1 MIAVVFA
8 LEYESAVYRAR
19 SKPQLLV
26 DSWVLGAMGS
36 RCVPPFEAKLS
47 RVSPD
52 IVISAGFG
60 GGLSPDT
67 RVGDLVIG
75 RNYTDP
81 GLLEK
86 LSGSPG
92 WRLGDLYT
100 AEAIVETSAE
110 KLRLGAETS
119 SMVADLET
127 SHLAE
132 ICQRRGIPLV
142 SVRCISDAAGDD
154 MPVPA
159 DVLMNPLTGRPEPLA
174 LFRHLV
180 SKPSCVPAF
189 NALLRNAKTAQLTL
203 AKGLDQVVSTLLRN

>member
-8 LEYESAVYRAR
+8 LEYESAAYRAR

-52 IVISAGFG
+52 IVISAGFA
-60 GGLSPDT
+60 GGLTPDT

-75 RNYTDP
+75 QNYTDP
-81 GLLEK
+81 GLLLK
-86 LSGSPG
+86 LAGLPG
-92 WRLGDLYT
+92 WRMGDLHT
-100 AEAIVETSAE
+100 ADAIVEVSAE
-110 KLRLGAETS
+110 KLDLGASTGAV
-119 SMVADLET
+119 VADLET
-127 SHLAE
+127 AHLAE
-132 ICQRRGIPLV
+132 VCLRRGIPLV
-142 SVRCISDAAGDD
+142 SIRCISDAAMDD

-180 SKPSCVPAF
+180 SKPSSVPAF
-189 NALLRNAKTAQLTL
+189 NALLRNAKTAQATL
-203 AKGLDQVVSTLLRN
+203 AKGLDQVVSTLLRS

>member
-19 SKPQLLV
+19 SKPQLVV
-26 DSWVLGAMGS
+26 DSWVLGAMGA

-47 RVSPD
+47 RVTPEL
-52 IVISAGFG
+52 VISAGFA
-60 GGLSPDT
+60 GGLTPDT

-81 GLLEK
+81 LLLDR
-86 LSGSPG
+86 LSGLAG

-100 AEAIVETSAE
+100 AEAIVEAGSE
-110 KLRLGAETS
+110 KLRLGASTGAI
-119 SMVADLET
+119 VADLET
-127 SHLAE
+127 AHLAG
-132 ICQRRGIPLV
+132 ICLRRGIPLV
-142 SVRCISDAAGDD
+142 SVRCISDAATDD

-180 SKPSCVPAF
+180 SKPACVPAF
-189 NALLRNAKTAQLTL
+189 STLLRNAKTAQATL
-203 AKGLDQVVSTLLRN
+203 AKGLEQVASALLRN

>member
-19 SKPQLLV
+19 SKPQLIV
-26 DSWVLGAMGS
+26 DSWVLGAMGA

-47 RVSPD
+47 RVTPE
-52 IVISAGFG
+52 IVISAGFA

-67 RVGDLVIG
+67 KVGDLVIG

-81 GLLEK
+81 VLMER
-86 LSGSPG
+86 LSGLDG

-100 AEAIVETSAE
+100 ADAIVEVASE
-110 KLRLGAETS
+110 KLRLGASTGAI
-119 SMVADLET
+119 VADLET
-127 SHLAE
+127 AHLAG
-132 ICQRRGIPLV
+132 ICLSRGIPLV
-142 SVRCISDAAGDD
+142 SVRCISDAAADD

-180 SKPSCVPAF
+180 SKPGCVPAF
-189 NALLRNAKTAQLTL
+189 NALLRNAKTAQAAL
-203 AKGLDQVVSTLLRN
+203 AKGLDQVVSALLRN

>member
-26 DSWVLGAMGS
+26 DSWVLGAMGV
-36 RCVPPFEAKLS
+36 RCIPPFEAKLS

-52 IVISAGFG
+52 IVISAGFA
-60 GGLSPDT
+60 GGLTPEAQ
-67 RVGDLVIG
+67 VGDLVIG
-75 RNYTDP
+75 QNFTDP

-86 LSGSPG
+86 LSGLPG

-100 AEAIVETSAE
+100 ADAIVEISAE
-110 KLRLGAETS
+110 KLRLGASTGAV
-119 SMVADLET
+119 VADLET
-127 SHLAE
+127 AHLAE
-132 ICQRRGIPLV
+132 VCQRRGIPLV
-142 SVRCISDAAGDD
+142 SIRCISDAAGDD

-189 NALLRNAKTAQLTL
+189 NALLRNAKTAQSTL
-203 AKGLDQVVSTLLRN
+203 ARGLDQVVSTLLRN

>member
-26 DSWVLGAMGS
+26 DSWVLGAMGVRS
-36 RCVPPFEAKLS
+36 VSPFEAKLS
-47 RVSPD
+47 RISPD
-52 IVISAGFG
+52 IVISAGFA
-60 GGLSPDT
+60 GGLTPAT
-67 RVGDLVIG
+67 RVGDLIIG
-75 RNYTDP
+75 QNYTDP

-86 LSGSPG
+86 LNRLPG

-100 AEAIVETSAE
+100 ADAIVEASAD
-110 KLRLGAETS
+110 KLRLGASTGA
-119 SMVADLET
+119 MIADLET
-127 SHLAE
+127 AHLAE
-132 ICQRRGIPLV
+132 VCLKRGIPFV
-142 SVRCISDAAGDD
+142 SVRCISDAADDD

-159 DVLMNPLTGRPEPLA
+159 DVLMNPVTGRPEPLA

-189 NALLRNAKTAQLTL
+189 NTLLRNAKAAQSNL
-203 AKGLDQVVSTLLRN
+203 AKGLDQVVSTLLRS